1 MAKTGSP
8 WGKTHSKSKIE
19 EWLQVR
25 QKFKPAK
32 VRPSLLFAALQEVVT
47 EVKEIVSS
55 KASHDEVDTS
65 VPGMLKKKGVLHKV
79 ALEYVQPPHIS
90 KAVVDASVWKTNAKG
105 NPDRVEKPTNVT
117 QPIAIKSEMCQNDA
131 PPKSTVQ
138 QAVEKPSWQV
148 KNGFSQA
155 DIVPD
160 QLSMR
165 SIDTLA
171 LLQAFKKQRKGQ
183 RKIARR
189 SRSTA
194 EVSRVTK
201 VDARGGTLST
211 SNAQAVN
218 VRVKD
223 EGRSAPSRSGGSL
236 IHAATAN
243 TSLNDADARGSMQTT
258 ENGKSQVTGSLSL
271 QSLDILNLSSRTG
284 TSPDQSSLLSMD
296 SQAKPTENSELV
308 SRPPTP
314 SSIIEWRSPLTE
326 Y

>member
-1 MAKTGSP
+1 MLGSHINVSCRSRYL
-8 WGKTHSKSKIE
+8 GYTK
-19 EWLQVR
+19 
-25 QKFKPAK
+25 
-32 VRPSLLFAALQEVVT
+32 ALHRDLYV
-47 EVKEIVSS
+47 
-55 KASHDEVDTS
+55 ANAR
-65 VPGMLKKKGVLHKV
+65 MLEKKGVLHKV
-79 ALEYVQPPHIS
+79 ALEYVRAAHIS

-105 NPDRVEKPTNVT
+105 NPDRAEKPTNVT
-117 QPIAIKSEMCQNDA
+117 QPVAIKSELCQNDA

-138 QAVEKPSWQV
+138 QAVEKPSWQM

-171 LLQAFKKQRKGQ
+171 LLQALKKERKGQ

-223 EGRSAPSRSGGSL
+223 ESRSAPSRSGSSL
-236 IHAATAN
+236 IDAATTD

-271 QSLDILNLSSRTG
+271 QSLDILDLSSRTG
-284 TSPDQSSLLSMD
+284 TSRDQSSLLSMD